1 MRIDAHS
8 APLQGASLE
17 KPHRPG
23 LGDPVGAGAIEWQ
36 FPGRVQTEVLL
47 QSPADAG
54 FEGVEYFGAAH
65 HVEDG
70 FVVEVEGNCWCDL
83 GTGGQVGFPLAF

>member
-1 MRIDAHS
+1 
-8 APLQGASLE
+8 
-17 KPHRPG
+17 
-23 LGDPVGAGAIEWQ
+23 
-36 FPGRVQTEVLL
+36 L

-70 FVVEVEGNCWCDL
+70 FVVEVEGNRWCDL